1 MALSNHDNESL
12 YLSLWQIW
20 AGYRRT
26 GTVVIID
33 SQTGKIKE
41 KIEISNHDN
50 DSLYI
55 FLFDRYGQG
64 TDVLV
69 QL

>member
-26 GTVVIID
+26 GTIVIID

-41 KIEISNHDN
+41 KIEIEKCDGISSMVQQEHKV
-50 DSLYI
+50 YI
-55 FLFDRYGQG
+55 
-64 TDVLV
+64 
-69 QL
+69 